1 LEKIAKLIKSIKKI
15 DKGNELLFIVAA
27 TLGKYL
33 FMIPLPTRGTIRDIT
48 SNDTILNIG
57 IENSVLKKT

>member
-15 DKGNELLFIVAA
+15 DKGNELLFIVVANW
-27 TLGKYL
+27 GKYL
-33 FMIPLPTRGTIRDIT
+33 FIIPLPTRGTISDIT
-48 SNDTILNIG
+48 SNDTISNTG

>member
-33 FMIPLPTRGTIRDIT
+33 FMIPLPTRGIIRDIT